1 MILLYTVIILIH
13 SYIKMLYSRV
23 NCRRVNCRGVNFWFI
38 KNIFIKNFH
47 LRILE
52 NNANQIEMRP
62 KSDRSNVSN
71 FFLIIG
77 QLRYHFPKTTEN
89 SILGKLLRE
98 AKGSES

>member
-1 MILLYTVIILIH
+1 
-13 SYIKMLYSRV
+13 
-23 NCRRVNCRGVNFWFI
+23 
-38 KNIFIKNFH
+38 
-47 LRILE
+47 
-52 NNANQIEMRP
+52 MRP

-89 SILGKLLRE
+89 TILGKLLRE

>member
-1 MILLYTVIILIH
+1 MILLYTVMILIH
-13 SYIKMLYSRV
+13 SCVLKCY
-23 NCRRVNCRGVNFWFI
+23 N
-38 KNIFIKNFH
+38 

-62 KSDRSNVSN
+62 KRDSSNVSN

-77 QLRYHFPKTTEN
+77 QLRYHFPKTNEN
-89 SILGKLLRE
+89 TILGKLLRK

>member
-23 NCRRVNCRGVNFWFI
+23 NCRRVNCHGVNCWFI
-38 KNIFIKNFH
+38 KNIFIKNCH

-52 NNANQIEMRP
+52 MLMLIEMRP
-62 KSDRSNVSN
+62 KRDSSNVSN

-77 QLRYHFPKTTEN
+77 QLRYHFLKTNEN
-89 SILGKLLRE
+89 TILGKLLRK

>member
-1 MILLYTVIILIH
+1 
-13 SYIKMLYSRV
+13 MLYSRV
-23 NCRRVNCRGVNFWFI
+23 NCRRVNCRGVNCWFI
-38 KNIFIKNFH
+38 KNIFIKNCH

-62 KSDRSNVSN
+62 KRDSSNVSN

-77 QLRYHFPKTTEN
+77 QLREN
-89 SILGKLLRE
+89 TILGKLLRK